1 MQYTNTQRVEML
13 CKIELS
19 LKCRSRNGKR
29 KEIGRNVW
37 SNLQSAD
44 LDGGAEVEEA
54 PRDDDVVVAAH
65 QAGHHRAAVAHTLQA
80 RVDLVQETLVHMAS
94 VLSDVRMS
102 GGTL

>member
-1 MQYTNTQRVEML
+1 ML

-19 LKCRSRNGKR
+19 LRCRSRNRKRR
-29 KEIGRNVW
+29 KELAGRNVW
-37 SNLQSAD
+37 SNLQLAD

-80 RVDLVQETLVHMAS
+80 RVDLAQETLIQW
-94 VLSDVRMS
+94 
-102 GGTL
+102 

>member
-1 MQYTNTQRVEML
+1 ML

-19 LKCRSRNGKR
+19 LRCRSRNRKR
-29 KEIGRNVW
+29 RKGIGRNVW

-65 QAGHHRAAVAHTLQA
+65 QPGHHRAAVAHTLQA
-80 RVDLVQETLVHMAS
+80 RVDLVQETLIQW
-94 VLSDVRMS
+94 
-102 GGTL
+102 

>member
-1 MQYTNTQRVEML
+1 M
-13 CKIELS
+13 
-19 LKCRSRNGKR
+19 KCRSRNGKR

-37 SNLQSAD
+37 SNLQFAD

-65 QAGHHRAAVAHTLQA
+65 QPGHHRAAVAHTLQA
-80 RVDLVQETLVHMAS
+80 RVDLAQETLVPMAS